1 MTDLKEL
8 VADLINI
15 SQPLVKATMDLDN
28 LADHYDKNTWLS
40 NQLLGLENDLDKV
53 INKLNDLKNI
63 YDFKGGELSPPFL
76 YPYNY
81 DTDNNE
87 TIKRG

>member
-1 MTDLKEL
+1 MKELKEL

-15 SQPLVKATMDLDN
+15 CSPLVKATMDLDG

-53 INKLNDLKNI
+53 INGLNNLKNI
-63 YDFKGGELSPPFL
+63 YDFKGGE
-76 YPYNY
+76 
-81 DTDNNE
+81 
-87 TIKRG
+87 

>member
-1 MTDLKEL
+1 MRTQFSIIFLINIVMTDLKEL

-15 SQPLVKATMDLDN
+15 SRPLVKATMDLDG
-28 LADHYDKNTWLS
+28 LADHYDNNEWLK

-63 YDFKGGELSPPFL
+63 YDFKGGE
-76 YPYNY
+76 
-81 DTDNNE
+81 
-87 TIKRG
+87 

>member
-28 LADHYDKNTWLS
+28 LADHYDNNEWLKY
-40 NQLLGLENDLDKV
+40 QLLGLENDLDKV

-63 YDFKGGELSPPFL
+63 YDFKGGE
-76 YPYNY
+76 
-81 DTDNNE
+81 
-87 TIKRG
+87 

>member
-8 VADLINI
+8 VTDLVNI
-15 SQPLVKATMDLDN
+15 SKPLVKATMDLDG
-28 LADHYDKNTWLS
+28 LADHYDNNVWLS

-63 YDFKGGELSPPFL
+63 YDFKGGE
-76 YPYNY
+76 
-81 DTDNNE
+81 
-87 TIKRG
+87 

>member
-8 VADLINI
+8 VADLVNI
-15 SQPLVKATMDLDN
+15 SRPLVKATMDLDN
-28 LADHYDKNTWLS
+28 LADHYDNNTWLK

-63 YDFKGGELSPPFL
+63 YDFKGGE
-76 YPYNY
+76 
-81 DTDNNE
+81 
-87 TIKRG
+87 

>member
-8 VADLINI
+8 VTDLVNI
-15 SQPLVKATMDLDN
+15 SKPLVKATMDLDG
-28 LADHYDKNTWLS
+28 LADHYDKNVWLK

-63 YDFKGGELSPPFL
+63 YDFKGGE
-76 YPYNY
+76 
-81 DTDNNE
+81 
-87 TIKRG
+87 

>member
-8 VADLINI
+8 VTDLVNI
-15 SQPLVKATMDLDN
+15 SKPLVKATMDLDG
-28 LADHYDKNTWLS
+28 LADHYDNKEWLK

-63 YDFKGGELSPPFL
+63 YDFKGGE
-76 YPYNY
+76 
-81 DTDNNE
+81 
-87 TIKRG
+87 

>member
-1 MTDLKEL
+1 MKELKEL
-8 VADLINI
+8 VADWVNI
-15 SQPLVKATMDLDN
+15 SRPLVKATMDLDG

-63 YDFKGGELSPPFL
+63 YDFKGGE
-76 YPYNY
+76 
-81 DTDNNE
+81 
-87 TIKRG
+87 

>member
-1 MTDLKEL
+1 MKELKEL
-8 VADLINI
+8 VTDLGNIN
-15 SQPLVKATMDLDN
+15 QPLVKATMDLDN

-63 YDFKGGELSPPFL
+63 YDFKGGE
-76 YPYNY
+76 
-81 DTDNNE
+81 
-87 TIKRG
+87 